1 MRRSTTDRN
10 GSCRRDRRHGT
21 DARAADPTSPP
32 HPARGFGLI
41 EAIVAL
47 AVLAIL
53 AAVLVPATAAFAAAD
68 RVDRAVAD
76 LERVQDAVDRF
87 IGDVGQCPA
96 GLDQLVFPLQD
107 GDQDLLGDGY
117 NPGTR
122 NRWDGPYY
130 HRALPTTG
138 PVTGVGTITGLR
150 LVETAPDDVPGI
162 VVDAD
167 RLDATALDRSVDSGD
182 GAAAGTVRWTAASGE
197 RVDLE
202 YYLPITC
209 PSGPG
214 GGPPGGGPPGGGP
227 PGGGPPGG
235 GPPGGGPPGGG
246 PPGG

>member
-1 MRRSTTDRN
+1 MPRPATRRIE
-10 GSCRRDRRHGT
+10 SCRRDRPHGR
-21 DARAADPTSPP
+21 DARATDPP
-32 HPARGFGLI
+32 HPPRGFGLI
-41 EAIVAL
+41 EALVAL

-68 RVDRAVAD
+68 RVERAAAD

-87 IGDVGQCPA
+87 IADVGQCPA

-107 GDQDLLGDGY
+107 GDQHLLGDAY

-130 HRALPTTG
+130 HRALPAAG

-150 LVETAPDDVPGI
+150 LVETTPDDVPGI

-167 RLDATALDRSVDSGD
+167 RLDAAALDRSVDSGD
-182 GAAAGTVRWTAASGE
+182 GAAAGTVQWTSGASE
-197 RVDLE
+197 RVDLA

-227 PGGGPPGG
+227 PGGGPP
-235 GPPGGGPPGGG
+235 
-246 PPGG
+246 